1 MDFDEMEESYFSFL
15 NRTKKLYRDPY
26 SENLLAELAGASQ
39 PNVAALPGVRRDVVW
54 VVHAEELLR
63 CWLEPWGPVCLT
75 AEKMS
80 PEVLIKRRLE
90 YERLMSPPPPAQV
103 APPEIKPPAVPK
115 PKPAAVAPPENGTGY
130 DWTKK

>member
-1 MDFDEMEESYFSFL
+1 M
-15 NRTKKLYRDPY
+15 RR
-26 SENLLAELAGASQ
+26 LLFFGAMLLGACFPPSKFHAYEL
-39 PNVAALPGVRRDVVW
+39 PHDKRDVVW